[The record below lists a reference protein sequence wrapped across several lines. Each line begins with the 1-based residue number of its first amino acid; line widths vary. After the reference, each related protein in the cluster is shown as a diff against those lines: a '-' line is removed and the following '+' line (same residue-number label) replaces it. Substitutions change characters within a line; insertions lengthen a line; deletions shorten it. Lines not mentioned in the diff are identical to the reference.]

1 MNIWLHRINHE
12 KEISLLLLNTDGK
25 QNMGKEYLSFGWP
38 SLGTKEDIIKDIKQ
52 DIKNI
57 EYLGQNDKTH
67 VLNFVKSM
75 KKGDLVL
82 VPNNDE
88 DFSIYELI
96 EDDPIPVADFIIP
109 AGFKDSNGKLLKA
122 KQKENS
128 DKFIRYEDETEI
140 NLGFFREVKKVATSL
155 SIKDYIYAE
164 LAKKMKYSGT
174 NLKITEC
181 ETNVLKILVQYIHSL
196 NK

>member
-25 QNMGKEYLSFGWP
+25 QNMDKEYLSFGWP

-67 VLNFVKSM
+67 VLNFVKNM

-109 AGFKDSNGKLLKA
+109 AGFKDLNGKLLKA

-140 NLGFFREVKKVATSL
+140 NLGFFREVKKVATFL
-155 SIKDYIYAE
+155 SRDKHVNGKLKE
-164 LAKKMKYSGT
+164 KMRYLGT
-174 NLKITEC
+174 NLLITDCKKSVEDII
-181 ETNVLKILVQYIHSL
+181 KYFRDKRS
-196 NK
+196 